1 MPKTSKKQNHADETR
16 IVNELLEN
24 PSLDATQI
32 AEKSG
37 ISRRKVW
44 KVLNHLE
51 AEGTIL
57 GHSVIMD
64 PLKLGKRSYLV
75 LCERSSKVVD
85 DHFFELILGSTLV
98 NEARERGIKA
108 AVLEGYYLS
117 GQYDWAFTV
126 VVDEQRDFTR
136 LTELFKKLFEGYF
149 SKIVVAEILFA
160 KSRNGV
166 LNPHPEELRDIL
178 R

>member
-1 MPKTSKKQNHADETR
+1 MPKTSRKQNHADETR

-44 KVLNHLE
+44 KVLSHLE
-51 AEGTIL
+51 ENGTIL
-57 GHSVIMD
+57 GHSVIID
-64 PLKLGKRSYLV
+64 PLKFGKRPYLV
-75 LCERSSKVVD
+75 LCERSSKAAD
-85 DHFFELILGSTLV
+85 DHFIELILGTTLIE
-98 NEARERGIKA
+98 EARERGIEA
-108 AVLEGYYLS
+108 TILDGYYLS

-126 VVDEQRDFTR
+126 VVDEQKNLTR
-136 LTELFKKLFEGYF
+136 LFELFKKLFEGYF
-149 SKIVVAEILFA
+149 SKIVVTEILFA
-160 KSRNGV
+160 KSRNGI